1 MTDVIK
7 NGGKRHPD
15 REPAEAPDKEKG
27 AATDVNGIEESTAES
42 LAPEDLAVEQEDKES
57 SGGEGGQINEPE
69 DGNSKKSFYSKKHGD
84 KHSKEKEAAAKL
96 EVEIEAAKAREQELR
111 DRYIRLSAD
120 FDNFRKRSQKENEA
134 KYLDAKADTLKQFL
148 PVVDSF
154 ERAAAAEPEDGEAKA
169 LTEGYRLIYSQ
180 LTEILRKN
188 GVEEIKAL
196 GEQFNPNLHYAVMH
210 VDDETLGQNTVCEV
224 FEKGYKMG
232 DRILR
237 FSTVKVAN

>member
-7 NGGKRHPD
+7 NGGKRQPD

-27 AATDVNGIEESTAES
+27 AAAGVNDTEELAAES
-42 LAPEDLAVEQEDKES
+42 LVPEDLAGEQEDKES

-69 DGNSKKSFYSKKHGD
+69 GGNSKKSFYSKKHGD

-96 EVEIEAAKAREQELR
+96 EAELEASKATEQELR

-210 VDDETLGQNTVCEV
+210 VDDESLGQNTVCEV